1 MIERI
6 RALLDVLMYY
16 FQYIE
21 LFCCQ
26 PFGNFKSI
34 SVCTE
39 QWTHALT
46 VRTLFGST
54 HECHQ
59 FWFSVAEE
67 RVKLRELYLRQFVRS
82 QVWSV
87 IWSIQS

>member
-26 PFGNFKSI
+26 PCGYFKSI

-39 QWTHALT
+39 QWTHALI
-46 VRTLFGST
+46 VRTLFSST
-54 HECHQ
+54 HECRQ

-67 RVKLRELYLRQFVRS
+67 RVEIRELYLRQLVRS
-82 QVWSV
+82 QVWPV
-87 IWSIQS
+87 IWSIR